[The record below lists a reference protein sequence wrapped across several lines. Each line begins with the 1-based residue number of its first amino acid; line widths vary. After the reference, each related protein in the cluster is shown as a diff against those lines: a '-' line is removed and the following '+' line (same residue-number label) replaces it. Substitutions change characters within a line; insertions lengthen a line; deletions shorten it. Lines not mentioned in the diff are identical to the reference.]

1 MGTLVPDSSLAQ
13 SPWLYSDAYG
23 ENPLEASRPFRE
35 LLECLG
41 YGGSQISELG
51 DLVGG
56 ELYGVVDYVDRAAQP
71 KPLFWSTS
79 SEGVKRVRFDP
90 ARRAIPGKTRG
101 IIQGVHP
108 PPPMHPLH
116 DSHGAQI
123 DWKGVWG
130 LRPPCIPDAH
140 HRPPPHINIPPLNL
154 YL

>member
-1 MGTLVPDSSLAQ
+1 MPRLWGLA
-13 SPWLYSDAYG
+13 
-23 ENPLEASRPFRE
+23 N
-35 LLECLG
+35 
-41 YGGSQISELG
+41 SELG

-123 DWKGVWG
+123 DWKGMWG

-140 HRPPPHINIPPLNL
+140 HRPPPHINIPLLNL